1 MPKIV
6 DTKALRQ
13 LVLNY
18 NGTYTAD
25 DIAVDGKVSYSF
37 ASKIIREMMGENL
50 IKMDRKVGKKMVFVS
65 VGKAGQAIVS
75 NPMLSL
81 TPAERFKYVGDCA
94 DMVIKGYSP
103 STLITGLSGVGKT
116 YLVRQ
121 RLDAAGLVEGTGY
134 HFVQGHSTP
143 MGLYQFLHD
152 HRDDKIIFDD
162 CDPVFKDDSANIL
175 KCALDSYVIRKICW
189 QSSRLPKGYE
199 TSFEFKGQII
209 FISNLDASRIDEA
222 IKSRTIVID
231 LQMSRKEIAEYLSVI
246 APDIESDM
254 DIGEKRE
261 VLEYLNT
268 IRDAMDQFNI
278 RTFIKACR
286 IRKMADETHGNWK
299 KMILVLK

>member
-13 LVLNY
+13 LILNRK
-18 NGTYTAD
+18 GTYTPD
-25 DIAVDGKVSYSF
+25 DIAFDAKVSYSF
-37 ASKIIREMMGENL
+37 VSKIIREMMGESL
-50 IKMDRKVGKKMVFVS
+50 IRMDHKEGKRMIYVS
-65 VGKAGQAIVS
+65 VGKAGQAIIT

-94 DMVIKGYSP
+94 DMVIKGYTP

-116 YLVRQ
+116 YLVRK
-121 RLDAAGLVEGTGY
+121 RLDAAELVEGTDY
-134 HFVQGHSTP
+134 HFIQGHSSP
-143 MGLYQFLHD
+143 MGLYMFLHD
-152 HRDDKIIFDD
+152 HKDHKIIFDD
-162 CDPVFKDDSANIL
+162 CDTVFKDDSANTL
-175 KCALDSYVIRKICW
+175 KCALDSYATRKVCW
-189 QSSRLPKGYE
+189 QTSRLPEGYA

-231 LQMSRKEIAEYLSVI
+231 LQMSRKEIAEYLAVI

-254 DIGEKRE
+254 DITEKHE
-261 VLEYLNT
+261 VLKYLNT

-286 IRKMADETHGNWK
+286 IRKMADETHGDWK